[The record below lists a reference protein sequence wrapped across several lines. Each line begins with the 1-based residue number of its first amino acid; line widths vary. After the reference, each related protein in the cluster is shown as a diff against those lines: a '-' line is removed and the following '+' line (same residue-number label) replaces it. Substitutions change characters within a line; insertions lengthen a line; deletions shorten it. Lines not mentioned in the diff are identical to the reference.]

1 MVAGFV
7 ALADQVQDAV
17 ASQGL
22 GVVLDLD
29 SGSFWGPER
38 VDA

>member
-1 MVAGFV
+1 MVAGLNP

-29 SGSFWGPER
+29 SGSF
-38 VDA
+38 